1 MTKLE
6 NPVLMAT
13 IGAAQGLRGEVRVR
27 TYTADA
33 TALADYGN
41 LHSEDGRVFE
51 ILEIREAKNIAIVRF
66 RGINDRNAA
75 EALAG
80 LELFI
85 ERDNLPDDELEEDE
99 FYYADL
105 EGLEA
110 VDEEGKSYGT
120 VSAVF
125 DFGAGDLLELKG
137 PGRRPALIPF
147 SEAAVLEIDLE
158 GERSS
163 SIRRR
168 RGLPRTRKTTARR
181 RVSPKRQ
188 VGAMT
193 FRATILTLYP
203 EMFPGHL
210 GYSLAG
216 KAMERGQWSLDT
228 VQIRDF
234 AEDRHRTVDDTPAGG
249 GAGMVLKPDILAKAI
264 DDVSDGDNRPRLL
277 MSPRGKPLTQERVR
291 ELAAGDGVV
300 IICGRFE
307 GVDQRVID
315 ARHLEEVSIGDYVLS
330 GGEPA
335 ALTLL
340 DAVVRIL
347 PGVMGNALSGTHES
361 FENGLLEHPHYT
373 RPQVFESQEIPAVL
387 TSGNHAA
394 IEKWRLEEAR
404 KLTAERRPDLLAGTL
419 RDKAK

>member
-27 TYTADA
+27 TYTADP
-33 TALADYGN
+33 TALGDYGH
-41 LHSEDGRVFE
+41 LHSEDGRIFE

-120 VSAVF
+120 VSAVY

-158 GERSS
+158 GGKIVIDPQAAGLVENPEDEGPAP
-163 SIRRR
+163 
-168 RGLPRTRKTTARR
+168 GLPK
-181 RVSPKRQ
+181 K
-188 VGAMT
+188 
-193 FRATILTLYP
+193 
-203 EMFPGHL
+203 
-210 GYSLAG
+210 G
-216 KAMERGQWSLDT
+216 K
-228 VQIRDF
+228 
-234 AEDRHRTVDDTPAGG
+234 
-249 GAGMVLKPDILAKAI
+249 
-264 DDVSDGDNRPRLL
+264 
-277 MSPRGKPLTQERVR
+277 
-291 ELAAGDGVV
+291 
-300 IICGRFE
+300 
-307 GVDQRVID
+307 
-315 ARHLEEVSIGDYVLS
+315 
-330 GGEPA
+330 
-335 ALTLL
+335 
-340 DAVVRIL
+340 
-347 PGVMGNALSGTHES
+347 
-361 FENGLLEHPHYT
+361 
-373 RPQVFESQEIPAVL
+373 
-387 TSGNHAA
+387 
-394 IEKWRLEEAR
+394 
-404 KLTAERRPDLLAGTL
+404 
-419 RDKAK
+419 